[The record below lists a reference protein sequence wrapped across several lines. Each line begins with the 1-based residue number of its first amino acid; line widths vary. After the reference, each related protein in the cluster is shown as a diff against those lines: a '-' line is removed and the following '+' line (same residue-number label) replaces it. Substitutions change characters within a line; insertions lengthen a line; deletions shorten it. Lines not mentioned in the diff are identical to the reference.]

1 MAGSDARDPPAGS
14 DTPPFLP
21 YARQTVT
28 DTDLAAVAE
37 VLRSDWLTTGPA
49 VEGFEADL
57 AAACGADHAIACSNG
72 TAALHLAALGLDLGP
87 GDAAI
92 VPAITFMATA
102 NAIRMTG
109 AAPVFADVDADSGL
123 MTPDHAARAADR
135 AAAAG
140 LRVAALMPVHLAGQC
155 LAPEAMRALAE
166 ARGAVVLEDACHALG
181 ASYRRGDGGS
191 VPVGACRDSLAAT
204 FSFHPAKTV
213 ACGEGGAVLT
223 NDPALAARLRRL
235 RAHGIERD
243 PARLGQ
249 AELALAPDG
258 RPNPWYHEMAELG
271 WNYRLSDIHAA
282 LGRSQ
287 LARLPELV
295 AERRRLAALYDAALL
310 PFGNLL
316 QTIGQVPDCLPAWH
330 LYPVL
335 VDFAACGVDRG
346 TAMRRLQAAGIG
358 SQVHYIPVPWQPYYR
373 AGAALPDLPG
383 AASYY
388 RRTLSLPFYPGLG
401 ASEVARVAAALSQA
415 LDIA

>member
-1 MAGSDARDPPAGS
+1 MAGPDPGTP
-14 DTPPFLP
+14 PPFLP

-28 DTDLAAVAE
+28 QADLDAVAE
-37 VLRSDWLTTGPA
+37 ALRSDWLTTGPA
-49 VEGFEADL
+49 VDRFEGDL
-57 AAACGADHAIACSNG
+57 ALACGASQAVACANG
-72 TAALHLAALGLDLGP
+72 TAALHLAALGLGLGP

-102 NAIRMTG
+102 NAICMAG
-109 AAPVFADVDADSGL
+109 ATPVFADVDADTGL
-123 MTPDHAARAADR
+123 MTPAHAARAADR

-140 LRVAALMPVHLAGQC
+140 LRVAALVPVHLAGQC
-155 LAPEAMRALAE
+155 LAPERMQALAGD
-166 ARGAVVLEDACHALG
+166 RGAVVLEDACHALG
-181 ASYRRGDGGS
+181 ASYRRSDGGT

-213 ACGEGGAVLT
+213 ACGEGGAILT
-223 NDPALAARLRRL
+223 NDAGLAARLRRL

-243 PARLGQ
+243 PARFAQPELG
-249 AELALAPDG
+249 LAPDG
-258 RPNPWYHEMAELG
+258 RANPWYHEMAELG

-287 LARLPELV
+287 LARLPDMV
-295 AERRRLAALYDAALL
+295 AERRRLAALYDAALA

-316 QTIGQVPDCLPAWH
+316 QAIGRAPGCDPAWH
-330 LYPVL
+330 IYPVL

-358 SQVHYIPVPWQPYYR
+358 SQVHYIPVPWQPWHRGR
-373 AGAALPDLPG
+373 AAAPDLPG
-383 AASYY
+383 AAAWY

-401 ASEVARVAAALSQA
+401 AADVARVAAALSDA
-415 LDIA
+415 LGAA